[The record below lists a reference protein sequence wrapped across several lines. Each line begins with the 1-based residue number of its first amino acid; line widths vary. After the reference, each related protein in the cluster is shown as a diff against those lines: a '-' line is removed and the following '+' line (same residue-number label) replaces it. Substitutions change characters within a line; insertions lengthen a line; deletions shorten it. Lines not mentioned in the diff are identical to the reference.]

1 MATFI
6 DDVYKVQKKDVS
18 KAVSILVDAFQHDP
32 VWNKLFEGE
41 SKLER
46 KYHAFFYTPVRYCM
60 KFGQVIASSE
70 KLEGVAAWVPGD
82 QDDMTFWRM
91 MRSGA
96 FTSAMKIGARLAKKM
111 KHILQSLPEDRKQNM
126 GDAPY
131 IYFFLI
137 GVSSKFQGKGFG
149 SKLIRAAIERSEEIG
164 VSLYLETE
172 TENNVA
178 LYKKFGF
185 EVVKEITLPV
195 INLPMWEMARAP
207 AKKKIAFSGQ
217 KKA

>member
-1 MATFI
+1 MSIFI

-18 KAVSILVDAFQHDP
+18 KAVSVLVDAFQHDP

-41 SKLER
+41 SKVER
-46 KYHAFFYTPVRYCM
+46 KYHAFFDTPVRYCM

-82 QDDMTFWRM
+82 HDDMTFWRM

-96 FTSAMKIGARLAKKM
+96 LTSAMKIGARLGKKM
-111 KHILQSLPEDRKQNM
+111 KDILQSLPEDRKQNM

-131 IYFFLI
+131 IYIFLV
-137 GVSSKFQGKGFG
+137 GVSSKYQGKGFG
-149 SKLIRAAIERSEEIG
+149 SKLIRAVIERSEGIG

-178 LYKKFGF
+178 LYEKFGF
-185 EVVKEITLPV
+185 EVVKIVTLPV
-195 INLPMWEMARAP
+195 INLPMWEMVRAP
-207 AKKKIAFSGQ
+207 VK
-217 KKA
+217 